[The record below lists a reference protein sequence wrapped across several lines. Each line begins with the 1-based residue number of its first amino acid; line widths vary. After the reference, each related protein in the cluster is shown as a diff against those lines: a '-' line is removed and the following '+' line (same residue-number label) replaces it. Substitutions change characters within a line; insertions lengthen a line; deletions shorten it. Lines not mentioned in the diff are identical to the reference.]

1 MYVVGRSESTLVEYT
16 CITVRRGLATSTP
29 YVVTG
34 KSGIESKPPVSNL
47 ISLEEDSL
55 TYTTFVML
63 LCLDFP
69 DQGKFNDVCGSFG
82 SSICREG

>member
-1 MYVVGRSESTLVEYT
+1 VT
-16 CITVRRGLATSTP
+16 RR
-29 YVVTG
+29 
-34 KSGIESKPPVSNL
+34 SGIESKPPVSNL

-69 DQGKFNDVCGSFG
+69 DQGKFNDAAVGLSDPQFAEKEMDEPNTNPFL
-82 SSICREG
+82 STTYVD